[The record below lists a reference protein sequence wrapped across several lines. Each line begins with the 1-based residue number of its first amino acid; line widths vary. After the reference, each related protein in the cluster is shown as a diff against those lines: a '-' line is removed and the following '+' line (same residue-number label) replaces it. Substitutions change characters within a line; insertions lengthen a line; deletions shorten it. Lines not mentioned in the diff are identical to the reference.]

1 MGVCSRPLPRGRG
14 RRLLTEGGAVP
25 GCGSGRR
32 GDARTVA
39 CVAAM
44 PVGPASRL
52 VRRPWSCLPARPAL
66 VGSGVPAPAAR
77 VGSGFRARPAPAGS
91 GFRARFALAGSGV
104 QAVPCARGVRCPGRE
119 TGVIEDDGHVAACHH
134 VPVHT
139 SQAPGG
145 NRGKAVGLG
154 LALGS
159 AVAFGGS
166 GVAAKPLIEAGLDPL
181 HVVWLRVAGAALV
194 MLPLAVRHRDL
205 LRRRPALLA
214 GFGLFAVAGV
224 QACYFAAISRIPVG
238 VALLVEYLAPALL
251 LGWVRF
257 VQRRP
262 VTRAAAVGVVLAVG
276 GLACVVEVW
285 AGLGFDALGLFLAFA
300 AACCQVGY
308 FVLSDRGADAGEDA
322 PDPLG
327 VIAYGLLI
335 GALVLTV
342 VARPWG
348 MDWSVLVGEAD
359 LDGTAVSAW
368 VLLGWVVLVATV
380 LAYTT
385 GVVSVRRLSPQV
397 AGVVACLEAVIAT
410 GLAWVLLGEHLS
422 APQIVGGAIVLVGA
436 FIAQS
441 SAPAKAPD
449 APVAAGAGDAPS
461 GAGAAGDRP
470 GPGSELSARGTGV

>member
-1 MGVCSRPLPRGRG
+1 MQ
-14 RRLLTEGGAVP
+14 
-25 GCGSGRR
+25 
-32 GDARTVA
+32 
-39 CVAAM
+39 
-44 PVGPASRL
+44 AS
-52 VRRPWSCLPARPAL
+52 
-66 VGSGVPAPAAR
+66 
-77 VGSGFRARPAPAGS
+77 
-91 GFRARFALAGSGV
+91 
-104 QAVPCARGVRCPGRE
+104 Q
-119 TGVIEDDGHVAACHH
+119 
-134 VPVHT
+134 
-139 SQAPGG
+139 
-145 NRGKAVGLG
+145 GKSAGLG

-194 MLPLAVRHRDL
+194 MAPVAWRHRAL

-214 GFGLFAVAGV
+214 GFGLLAVAGV

-238 VALLVEYLAPALL
+238 VALLIEYLAPALV

-262 VTRAAAVGVVLAVG
+262 VTRAAAVGVVLAVA

-285 AGLGFDALGLFLAFA
+285 AGLSFDLLGLLLALG

-308 FVLSDRGADAGEDA
+308 FVLSAQGGDSDDV
-322 PDPLG
+322 PDPMG

-335 GALVLTV
+335 GAAVLTV

-348 MDWSVLVGEAD
+348 MDWSLLAGAAD
-359 LDGTAVSAW
+359 MGGTQVPAAL
-368 VLLGWVVLVATV
+368 LLGWIVLIATV
-380 LAYTT
+380 LAYVT

-410 GLAWVLLGEHLS
+410 VLAWVLLREHLS
-422 APQIVGGAIVLVGA
+422 APQVVGGAVVLVGA

-441 SAPAKAPD
+441 QAPRAPSG
-449 APVAAGAGDAPS
+449 PVAAGGPEPVPAAAGE
-461 GAGAAGDRP
+461 GAGTG
-470 GPGSELSARGTGV
+470 ELSGGKRAT